1 MIFTI
6 IVLTLVALCLLMP
19 IFGIPVSPTRRQGLS
34 TLFFIIALALVV
46 ISIVFSGP
54 W

>member
-6 IVLTLVALCLLMP
+6 IVLTLATLCHLMA

-34 TLFFIIALALVV
+34 TLFFIIALGLVV
-46 ISIVFSGP
+46 ISIVGP